1 MRWRARYFPAV
12 AAAVATAVVAVAG
25 CSQSVSGLARRAQSE
40 VPDPNRSY
48 GYVDNRCGL
57 LVDGSVQQAIGAD
70 HIVRPYSGAVCQYVL
85 SRGSGPDAGA
95 GAPPGSDV
103 GAGAPPGIVDVTFSW
118 YETGSLERER
128 ALAAARGATITEKVV
143 ERHQAF
149 LARRDTTGAA
159 CSATAAAGSGV
170 LSWWV
175 QLRGQPNGDPCKDAE
190 KLLTATLQ
198 SDM

>member
-1 MRWRARYFPAV
+1 MRWRVKQVAV
-12 AAAVATAVVAVAG
+12 VAVIAVVAVAG
-25 CSQSVSGLARRAQSE
+25 CSQTVSGTARRAQFA

-48 GYVDNRCGL
+48 GYVDDRCGL
-57 LVDGSVQQAIGAD
+57 LVDSSIQQAIGAD
-70 HIVRPYSGAVCQYVL
+70 HIARPYSGAVCQYVL
-85 SRGSGPDAGA
+85 ARGSAM
-95 GAPPGSDV
+95 
-103 GAGAPPGIVDVTFSW
+103 VDVTFSW
-118 YETGSLERER
+118 YETGSLDRER
-128 ALAAARGATITEKVV
+128 TLATERGATVTEKVV

-159 CSATAAAGSGV
+159 CSATAAAGTGV

-175 QLRGQPNGDPCKDAE
+175 QFRGQPNGDPCKDAE

>member
-1 MRWRARYFPAV
+1 MRWRVNYFAAIA
-12 AAAVATAVVAVAG
+12 AAAVTAVVAVAG
-25 CSQSVSGLARRAQSE
+25 CSQTVSGTARRAQSA

-57 LVDGSVQQAIGAD
+57 LVDGSIQQAIGAD

-85 SRGSGPDAGA
+85 ARGSAM
-95 GAPPGSDV
+95 
-103 GAGAPPGIVDVTFSW
+103 VDVTFSW
-118 YETGSLERER
+118 YETGSLDRER
-128 ALAAARGATITEKVV
+128 ALATERGATITAKIV

-159 CSATAAAGSGV
+159 CSATAAAGAGV

-175 QLRGQPNGDPCKDAE
+175 QYRGQRSGDPCKDAE

>member
-1 MRWRARYFPAV
+1 MRWRVRYFATV
-12 AAAVATAVVAVAG
+12 TAAAVTTVVAVAG
-25 CSQSVSGLARRAQSE
+25 CSQTVNGAARRAQSS

-48 GYVDNRCGL
+48 GYVDDRCGL
-57 LVDGSVQQAIGAD
+57 LVDSSIQQAMGAD

-85 SRGSGPDAGA
+85 ARGSAM
-95 GAPPGSDV
+95 
-103 GAGAPPGIVDVTFSW
+103 VDVTFSW
-118 YETGSLERER
+118 YETGSLDRER
-128 ALAAARGATITEKVV
+128 VLATERGAKVTDKVV

-159 CSATAAAGSGV
+159 CSATAAAGAGV

-175 QLRGQPNGDPCKDAE
+175 QFRGQRSGDPCLDAE

>member
-1 MRWRARYFPAV
+1 MRWRVRPV
-12 AAAVATAVVAVAG
+12 AVVAVTAVVTVAG
-25 CSQSVSGLARRAQSE
+25 CAQTVSGTARRAQSA
-40 VPDPNRSY
+40 VPDPSRSY

-57 LVDGSVQQAIGAD
+57 LVDSSIQQAIGAD
-70 HIVRPYSGAVCQYVL
+70 RIVRPYSGAVCQYVL
-85 SRGSGPDAGA
+85 ARASAM
-95 GAPPGSDV
+95 
-103 GAGAPPGIVDVTFSW
+103 VDVTFSW
-118 YETGSLERER
+118 YETGNLDRER
-128 ALAAARGATITEKVV
+128 ALAAERGATVTDRVV

-159 CSATAAAGSGV
+159 CSATAAAGTGV

-175 QLRGQPNGDPCKDAE
+175 QFRGQRNGDPCKDAE

>member
-1 MRWRARYFPAV
+1 MLWRVNPVAV
-12 AAAVATAVVAVAG
+12 VAVTAVVIVAG
-25 CSQSVSGLARRAQSE
+25 CSQTVSGNARRAQST
-40 VPDPNRSY
+40 VPDPTRSY
-48 GYVDNRCGL
+48 GYVDDRCGL
-57 LVDGSVQQAIGAD
+57 LVDSSVQQTIGAD

-85 SRGSGPDAGA
+85 ARGSAM
-95 GAPPGSDV
+95 
-103 GAGAPPGIVDVTFSW
+103 VDVTFSW
-118 YETGSLERER
+118 YETGSLDRER
-128 ALAAARGATITEKVV
+128 VLAGERGATLTDKVV

-159 CSATAAAGSGV
+159 CSATAPAGTGV

-175 QLRGQPNGDPCKDAE
+175 QFRGQHNGDPCQDAE

>member
-1 MRWRARYFPAV
+1 MRWRVRYFSAV
-12 AAAVATAVVAVAG
+12 AAAAVTAVVVVAG
-25 CSQSVSGLARRAQSE
+25 CSQTVSGTAHRAQSS

-48 GYVDNRCGL
+48 GYVDDRCGL
-57 LVDGSVQQAIGAD
+57 LLDGSIQQAMGAD
-70 HIVRPYSGAVCQYVL
+70 QIVRPYSGAVCQYVL
-85 SRGSGPDAGA
+85 ARGSAM
-95 GAPPGSDV
+95 
-103 GAGAPPGIVDVTFSW
+103 VDVTFSW
-118 YETGSLERER
+118 YETGSLDRER
-128 ALAAARGATITEKVV
+128 VLATERGSTITDKVV

-159 CSATAAAGSGV
+159 CSATAAAGTGV

-175 QLRGQPNGDPCKDAE
+175 QFRGQHSGDPCADAE

>member
-1 MRWRARYFPAV
+1 MRWRVNPVAV
-12 AAAVATAVVAVAG
+12 VAVTAVVTVAG
-25 CSQSVSGLARRAQSE
+25 CSQTVSGTARRAQSA

-48 GYVDNRCGL
+48 GYVDDRCGL
-57 LVDGSVQQAIGAD
+57 LVDGSIQQAIGAD

-85 SRGSGPDAGA
+85 ARGSAM
-95 GAPPGSDV
+95 
-103 GAGAPPGIVDVTFSW
+103 VDVTFSW
-118 YETGSLERER
+118 YETGSLDRER
-128 ALAAARGATITEKVV
+128 TLATERGATVTEKVV

-159 CSATAAAGSGV
+159 CSATAAAGTGV

-175 QLRGQPNGDPCKDAE
+175 QFRGQPNGDPCKDAE

>member
-1 MRWRARYFPAV
+1 MRWRVKPV
-12 AAAVATAVVAVAG
+12 AVVAVTAVVTVVG
-25 CSQSVSGLARRAQSE
+25 CSQTVSGTARRSQTG

-48 GYVDNRCGL
+48 GYVDDRCGL
-57 LVDGSVQQAIGAD
+57 LVDSSIQQAIVAD

-85 SRGSGPDAGA
+85 ARGSAM
-95 GAPPGSDV
+95 
-103 GAGAPPGIVDVTFSW
+103 VDVTFSW
-118 YETGSLERER
+118 YEAGNLDRER
-128 ALAAARGATITEKVV
+128 TLATERGATVTEKVV

-159 CSATAAAGSGV
+159 CSATAAAGTGV

-175 QLRGQPNGDPCKDAE
+175 QFRGQRNGDPCKDAE

>member
-1 MRWRARYFPAV
+1 MRWRVNPV
-12 AAAVATAVVAVAG
+12 AVVAVTAVVTAAG
-25 CSQSVSGLARRAQSE
+25 CSQTVSGTARRGQSA

-48 GYVDNRCGL
+48 GYVDDRCGL
-57 LVDGSVQQAIGAD
+57 LVDGSIQQTVGAD

-85 SRGSGPDAGA
+85 SRGSA
-95 GAPPGSDV
+95 
-103 GAGAPPGIVDVTFSW
+103 IVDVTFSW
-118 YETGSLERER
+118 YETGTLDRER
-128 ALAAARGATITEKVV
+128 ALATERGATITEKVV

-159 CSATAAAGSGV
+159 CSATAAAGTGV

-175 QLRGQPNGDPCKDAE
+175 QYRGQPSGDPCKDAE

>member
-1 MRWRARYFPAV
+1 MRWRVNPVAV
-12 AAAVATAVVAVAG
+12 VAVTAVVTVAG
-25 CSQSVSGLARRAQSE
+25 CSQTVSGTARRAQSA

-48 GYVDNRCGL
+48 GYVDDRCGL
-57 LVDGSVQQAIGAD
+57 LVDSSIQQAMGAD

-85 SRGSGPDAGA
+85 ARGS
-95 GAPPGSDV
+95 
-103 GAGAPPGIVDVTFSW
+103 GIVDVTFSW
-118 YETGSLERER
+118 YETGSLDRER
-128 ALAAARGATITEKVV
+128 VLAGERGATLTEKVI

-159 CSATAAAGSGV
+159 CSATAAAGTGV

-175 QLRGQPNGDPCKDAE
+175 QFRDQRSGDPCQDAE
-190 KLLTATLQ
+190 KLLTATLK

>member
-1 MRWRARYFPAV
+1 MRWRVNPVAV
-12 AAAVATAVVAVAG
+12 VAVTAVVAVAG
-25 CSQSVSGLARRAQSE
+25 CSQTVSGTARRSQPG

-48 GYVDNRCGL
+48 GYVDDRCGL
-57 LVDGSVQQAIGAD
+57 LVDGSIQQTIGAD

-85 SRGSGPDAGA
+85 ARGSAM
-95 GAPPGSDV
+95 
-103 GAGAPPGIVDVTFSW
+103 VDVTFSW
-118 YETGSLERER
+118 YETGSLDRER
-128 ALAAARGATITEKVV
+128 GLAAQRGATITDKIV

-149 LARRDTTGAA
+149 LARRDTTGAG
-159 CSATAAAGSGV
+159 CSATAAAGTGV

-175 QLRGQPNGDPCKDAE
+175 QFRGQHNGDPCKDAE

>member
-1 MRWRARYFPAV
+1 MLWRVNPVAV
-12 AAAVATAVVAVAG
+12 VAVTAVVTVAG
-25 CSQSVSGLARRAQSE
+25 CSQTVSGTARRAQSA

-48 GYVDNRCGL
+48 GYVDDRCGL
-57 LVDGSVQQAIGAD
+57 LVDSSIQQAVGAD

-85 SRGSGPDAGA
+85 ARGS
-95 GAPPGSDV
+95 
-103 GAGAPPGIVDVTFSW
+103 GIVDVTFSW
-118 YETGSLERER
+118 YETGSLDRER
-128 ALAAARGATITEKVV
+128 VLAGERGATITEKVV

-159 CSATAAAGSGV
+159 CSATAAAGTGV

-175 QLRGQPNGDPCKDAE
+175 QYRDQRSGDPCQDAE

>member
-1 MRWRARYFPAV
+1 MRWRVKPVAV
-12 AAAVATAVVAVAG
+12 VAVTAVVTVAG
-25 CSQSVSGLARRAQSE
+25 CSQTVSGIARRSQSG

-48 GYVDNRCGL
+48 GYVDDRCGL
-57 LVDGSVQQAIGAD
+57 LVDSSIQQAIVAD

-85 SRGSGPDAGA
+85 ARGSAT
-95 GAPPGSDV
+95 
-103 GAGAPPGIVDVTFSW
+103 VDVTFSW
-118 YETGSLERER
+118 YEAGNLDRER
-128 ALAAARGATITEKVV
+128 TLATERGATVTEKVV

-159 CSATAAAGSGV
+159 CSATAAAGTGV

-175 QLRGQPNGDPCKDAE
+175 QFRGQRNGDPCTDAE